1 MLDVADHMWQGVLD
15 KYTEIWNAAI
25 NNYSN
30 DFPTFMNGAKS
41 AGSSAGKTAGE
52 AFTDSLDKELTA
64 LDKKMEAGYIDFNDY
79 IQARLGLIED
89 YYRQGKLSA
98 DQYYSYLEK
107 HYDKELSYMDK
118 VVNAVT
124 RRIDSEIKD
133 LGQQKDSI
141 ADYYNLQIEAL
152 QKEKSL
158 LEAANKQRQLQ
169 LDLQQSL
176 YALEKAN
183 NQRTKLVYKEGVG
196 MVYETDPE
204 AIRSAQDEVADAQY
218 QIRISEIEKSI
229 SKLEEAR
236 DNATSAIDDMI
247 SKLNEYANEWKN
259 IANEYTWAQE
269 DLIAAQ
275 VLGAEWETDILNGR
289 LDTLRTFKDEYI
301 SIQQAMV
308 DAAHQAAQA
317 LANSQDITIS
327 DTSGGKHID
336 LENNT
341 TSLPKTS
348 DSIISGA
355 IAGAI
360 SGAASRQL
368 IKSHKYGSGTN
379 NAEKGLNLVGEDG
392 AEAYFDNHD
401 HVAIVTKPTLIPMEG
416 GEVVKNERD
425 TKKLLDPD
433 NLQSVDNIGITN
445 GEISEAKYTT
455 LKNGVKL
462 LENGTIIKPDG
473 TELRP
478 IQPGDKIY
486 DLTQKFNAY
495 MQKQGSMVAPISAMQ
510 KDMERL
516 VNSISTANNVSNSNS
531 RTQQV
536 INQNI
541 TLNCPNVTNDSGV
554 EYIQKELGHLSQ
566 MALQESMKH

>member
-1 MLDVADHMWQGVLD
+1 
-15 KYTEIWNAAI
+15 
-25 NNYSN
+25 
-30 DFPTFMNGAKS
+30 
-41 AGSSAGKTAGE
+41 
-52 AFTDSLDKELTA
+52 
-64 LDKKMEAGYIDFNDY
+64 
-79 IQARLGLIED
+79 
-89 YYRQGKLSA
+89 
-98 DQYYSYLEK
+98 
-107 HYDKELSYMDK
+107 
-118 VVNAVT
+118 
-124 RRIDSEIKD
+124 
-133 LGQQKDSI
+133 
-141 ADYYNLQIEAL
+141 
-152 QKEKSL
+152 
-158 LEAANKQRQLQ
+158 
-169 LDLQQSL
+169 
-176 YALEKAN
+176 
-183 NQRTKLVYKEGVG
+183 
-196 MVYETDPE
+196 MVYRPDDKT
-204 AIRSAQDEVADAQY
+204 IRSSQEDVDKARY

-229 SKLEEAR
+229 TKLEEAR
-236 DNATSAIDDMI
+236 DRETEAIDEMIDRLQDYKDSWQDITSA
-247 SKLNEYANEWKN
+247 YAES
-259 IANEYTWAQE
+259 QE
-269 DLIAAQ
+269 DLLAAQ
-275 VLGAEWETDILNGR
+275 ILGAGWENDILNGR
-289 LDTLRTFKDEYI
+289 LDVLDDFKNQYI
-301 SIQQAMV
+301 SIQQAMA
-308 DAAHQAAQA
+308 DAAWQSANEQIKAAQEA
-317 LANSQDITIS
+317 QKGATGTIANASTIS
-327 DTSGGKHID
+327 SGD
-336 LENNT
+336 NT
-341 TSLPKTS
+341 TVINSV
-348 DSIISGA
+348 ISGA
-355 IAGAI
+355 IAGAV

-425 TKKLLDPD
+425 TKKLLDSD

-495 MQKQGSMVAPISAMQ
+495 IQKQGSMVAPISAMQ

-516 VNSISTANNVSNSNS
+516 VNSISTVNNVSNSNS

-554 EYIQKELGHLSQ
+554 EYIHKELGHLSQ